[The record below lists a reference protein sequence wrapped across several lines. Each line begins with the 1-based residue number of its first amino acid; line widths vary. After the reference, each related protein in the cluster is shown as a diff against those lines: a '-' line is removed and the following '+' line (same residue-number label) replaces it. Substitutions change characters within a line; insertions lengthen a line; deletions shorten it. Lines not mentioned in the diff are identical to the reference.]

1 MKLLLLFIFLNMT
14 GPDLSVYRKLMDY
27 SVTDGKAADRFYEKL
42 KNVKDNDA
50 SILIGFRAMS
60 EFMQSKHLINPISRL
75 KHFNRGRKLLEIA
88 LQKDKTSP
96 ELMLFRLITQ
106 SNVPALLNYSDNI
119 PADKSGLIAYLK
131 RTVVHTDGDT
141 DLHKRIRNYLLTNQH
156 CSAEEKS
163 VIKSLPI

>member
-1 MKLLLLFIFLNMT
+1 MKFFVLLIFLNMT

-27 SVTDGKAADRFYEKL
+27 SVTDRQAADRFYEKL

-50 SILIGFRAMS
+50 AILIGFRAMS

-75 KHFNRGRKLLEIA
+75 KHFNRGRKLLENA
-88 LQKDKTSP
+88 LQKDKNSP

-106 SNVPALLNYSDNI
+106 SNVPSILNYNSNI
-119 PADKSGLIAYLK
+119 LADKAGLIAYLK
-131 RTVVHTDGDT
+131 RAAIHTDGDT

-163 VIKSLPI
+163 MIKALAI